1 MSGDSAGADPPGR
14 APGRRAELALLAT
27 VLAGA
32 ALARGWQLDY
42 GLPDVTRVDA
52 YKFVAPAAQWAR
64 TGELA
69 LGDYQYP
76 GLYPV
81 LLAGLYAGLGVR
93 TAFAQHLVACAVAA
107 AFGTATV
114 WATWLA
120 AAAWCGVAGRA
131 LAAALVAVSP
141 ILVTYSRVPASDGVV
156 AFFFAAALACV
167 ARRPEAWTA
176 AAAAG
181 ACIGLATGTEFSG
194 VLGLPLVLGALAL
207 RDLRARRAGRLL
219 ADGTL
224 ALLAFGAA
232 FWLTT
237 PWFFAHAED
246 YARRLAA
253 EMLIQGGGRIGRVQA
268 GFFDYLTSS
277 TPTWEAPW
285 LGSSLL
291 GTEGPLVLAALFA
304 ALAWV
309 LVRRPRPD
317 GLLAAVLCV
326 VVAYAVQAGPGR
338 LKAIRFLA
346 PLLPLGFAA
355 IGWLVDREL
364 ARLAPRRALVP
375 LLGVALLAVP
385 AIPDG
390 TLPGVVRRAADPGAG
405 ARLDPRVAAVG
416 RRGLPGAVPA
426 REPRRRPP
434 LRVAAARRRDAPVP
448 LPGRRGPE
456 RGARPPLSPG
466 ADRRGAAA
474 RRPVPRPQLV
484 LRRRL
489 QPGPGEPGLLSASHR
504 RLRRLP
510 RAACARGD
518 ARVRGPRLRRGP
530 HGARHRH
537 LAARACGGAATGQRA
552 RSALRRAAHGQPQSA
567 SADGARSAPSSSGLI
582 IASS

>member
-1 MSGDSAGADPPGR
+1 MSGDSAEADAPGR
-14 APGRRAELALLAT
+14 APGRRTELALLAAILG
-27 VLAGA
+27 VA

-81 LLAGLYAGLGVR
+81 LLAGLYAGLGVT
-93 TAFAQHLVACAVAA
+93 TAYAQHLIACAVAA

-167 ARRPEAWTA
+167 ARRPEAWTG

-181 ACIGLATGTEFSG
+181 ACIGLATGTKFSG

-224 ALLAFGAA
+224 ALVAFGAA

-237 PWFFAHAED
+237 PWFFAHVED

-268 GFFDYLTSS
+268 GFFDYLSSS

-291 GTEGPLVLAALFA
+291 GTEGPLVLGALLA

-317 GLLAAVLCV
+317 GLLAAALCV
-326 VVAYAVQAGPGR
+326 LVAYGVQAGPGR

-346 PLLPLGFAA
+346 PLLPLGFVA

-385 AIPDG
+385 ALRTARYLALYDG
-390 TLPGVVRRAADPGAG
+390 PPTQALARDWIHASLPRGAG
-405 ARLDPRVAAVG
+405 AFLSPFQLESLDDGHLSTWRLPDVATRQYRFPAGVG
-416 RRGLPGAVPA
+416 PSAERDLLYHPGLID
-426 REPRRRPP
+426 E
-434 LRVAAARRRDAPVP
+434 ARRRGAPYLVLNSFFDDGFSPVP
-448 LPGRRGPE
+448 ENRAFFPRATAAYAAFHERLAREATRVFEVRGIAEGRMGPDIAIWRLE
-456 RGARPPLSPG
+456 P
-466 ADRRGAAA
+466 AAA
-474 RRPVPRPQLV
+474 PPPAS
-484 LRRRL
+484 
-489 QPGPGEPGLLSASHR
+489 GP
-504 RLRRLP
+504 
-510 RAACARGD
+510 AA
-518 ARVRGPRLRRGP
+518 P
-530 HGARHRH
+530 
-537 LAARACGGAATGQRA
+537 
-552 RSALRRAAHGQPQSA
+552 
-567 SADGARSAPSSSGLI
+567 
-582 IASS
+582 